1 MRFRTLWR
9 SSSTLAALAR
19 VPEDKCQRFLTELAQ
34 AGIVAQHSVHHPDAA
49 PTVAAMATEPVKT
62 PASAV
67 RSLSAALIFGIRK
80 RLGVA

>member
-19 VPEDKCQRFLTELAQ
+19 VPEDTCQRFLTELAQ
-34 AGIVAQHSVHHPDAA
+34 TGIVAQHSVHHPDAT
-49 PTVAAMATEPVKT
+49 PTGAAMTTEPVKT

-80 RLGVA
+80 RLGIA